1 VCAEGD
7 VLSHEQERALELIG
21 AQTSIEDPR
30 FADGLTEGRPR
41 RPRQYRA
48 WLPLMELLLAAM
60 VITAVALMDAG
71 AGVAAGVACFVSL
84 GALWARRRLR
94 LDRPTIR
101 RT

>member
-1 VCAEGD
+1 VRGGD

-30 FADGLTEGRPR
+30 FADGLTAGRPR

-48 WLPLMELLLAAM
+48 WLPLTQFLLAAL
-60 VITAVALMDAG
+60 VITGVALLDPG
-71 AGVAAGVACFVSL
+71 AGVAAGVACVLFL
-84 GALWARRRLR
+84 GGLWARRRLR